1 MALSDKQLAA
11 NRANAQKSTGPT
23 SVIGK
28 RNSSR
33 NSLKHGLLSDIIL
46 INGESAE
53 RLNELASSITDEY
66 DPETPSQEM
75 MVQNAVAAMWFLMRC
90 WAVGAAGLN
99 HEMKVQ
105 APSMTDEDAATRAML
120 AFRSLCDNSRHLDL
134 LSRYQHRYERQYF
147 RAIAALDKMRDERN
161 ARAER
166 TRHHEENKQAAE
178 IPEPISSPPEPIQSP
193 PEPVPDAP
201 DEALDEMP
209 NEIPAERNAGAER
222 SRHPEQNKQPA
233 QIPEPI
239 FTPDEPGPAAP
250 EPITL
255 EPEDGSDT
263 RNP

>member
-1 MALSDKQLAA
+1 MALSDKQRAA

-46 INGESAE
+46 INGESAD
-53 RLNELASSITDEY
+53 RLNDLASSITDEY

-166 TRHHEENKQAAE
+166 SRHHEENKQAAE
-178 IPEPISSPPEPIQSP
+178 FPEPIFAPSETTQSP
-193 PEPVPDAP
+193 PEPAPEAPGEMP
-201 DEALDEMP
+201 DELPA
-209 NEIPAERNAGAER
+209 EIPAEKNAGAER
-222 SRHPEQNKQPA
+222 TRHHEENKQSA

-239 FTPDEPGPAAP
+239 LRPAEPTPPCEPV
-250 EPITL
+250 L
-255 EPEDGSDT
+255 
-263 RNP
+263 